1 MISINNLSYRYP
13 RSEGKVLNAIDLTIE
28 RGSLFG
34 LLGPNGAGKTTLI
47 SLLNGLYKVPVDTVS
62 IDGQCLSSNPRAIKK
77 LSGYVPQEYAF
88 YPNLSAQENLDF
100 FSGVQG
106 MSGEYQR
113 QRIKYC
119 LEFCQLEAF
128 AQQQA
133 ASFSGG
139 LKRRLNLAIGILT
152 DPAIIYLDEPT
163 VGIDPQ
169 SRAFILDKIKALQ
182 TQGKTIIY
190 CSHYMEEVEKLCDH
204 VAIIDRGEICMQG
217 ALADIQAASSS
228 HLTVYIEQPLDSSK
242 KQQLEN
248 QFTLVENNNEL
259 LFEGIDS
266 LHEANVVLGVLDS
279 IKVPV
284 IRITYGH
291 NNLENLFMA
300 ITKRALRD

>member
-1 MISINNLSYRYP
+1 MISINKLSYCYP
-13 RSEGKVLNAIDLTIE
+13 GSDRQVLNAIDLTIE

-47 SLLNGLYKVPVDTVS
+47 SLLSGLYKAPVDSVS
-62 IDGQCLSSNPRAIKK
+62 IDGQCLSSNSKAIKK
-77 LSGYVPQEYAF
+77 LSGYVPQDYAF
-88 YPNLSAQENLDF
+88 YPSLTAEENLRF
-100 FSGVQG
+100 FSGIQG
-106 MSGEYQR
+106 MSGAYRQ

-128 AQQQA
+128 AQQKA
-133 ASFSGG
+133 ATFSGG

-169 SRAFILDKIKALQ
+169 SRAFILDKIKSLQ
-182 TQGKTIIY
+182 IQGKTIIY

-204 VAIIDRGEICMQG
+204 VAIIDRGEICLQDT
-217 ALADIQAASSS
+217 LANIQATSSS
-228 HLTVYIEQPLDSSK
+228 QLTVHIEHPLDSSN

-248 QFTLVENNNEL
+248 QFTMAENYSEL

-266 LHEANVVLGVLDS
+266 LHKTNVVLGVLAAMD
-279 IKVPV
+279 VPV
-284 IRITYGH
+284 TGIVYGH
-291 NNLENLFMA
+291 NNLESLFMT
-300 ITKRALRD
+300 ITKRELRD